1 MNAELGLDR
10 TDRGAT
16 LEGMSCDP
24 RMDKLPLFISFPRT
38 GSHWINCVMELYF
51 DRPRLRE
58 VRTTLFDKNRTDWMW
73 FHDHDL
79 DLKIQHDHVLY
90 LYRDPV
96 GTFFSNLNYYAKLPE
111 SPLFQKSPLAVE
123 EKTLLKFCDD
133 YREHLQKW
141 VLSERKAHTAI
152 RYDKLKSDPENE
164 FQKICR
170 YFDRPF
176 EKTRMQ
182 RAFATVTPEALAAQ
196 TVDLAAIGG
205 HLLKKSYEG
214 ERRQF
219 SEKWGNYIKAQV
231 IVPGLR
237 PWFE

>member
-1 MNAELGLDR
+1 
-10 TDRGAT
+10 
-16 LEGMSCDP
+16 MSFDP
-24 RMDKLPLFISFPRT
+24 RMMQMPLFISFPRT

-79 DLKIQHDHVLY
+79 DLKTEHHHALY

-96 GTFFSNLNYYAKLPE
+96 DTFFSNLTYYAKLPD

-123 EKTLLKFCDD
+123 EKTLLKFCQD

-141 VLSERKAHTAI
+141 LLSPRQAHTAI
-152 RYDKLKSDPENE
+152 RYDKLKRDRENE

-170 YFDRPF
+170 FFDQPF
-176 EKTRMQ
+176 DKARME

-196 TVDLAAIGG
+196 TVDPAAIGG

-214 ERRQF
+214 ERTQF
-219 SEKWGNYIKAQV
+219 SDKWGGYIKSQV
-231 IVPGLR
+231 MAPGLK

>member
-1 MNAELGLDR
+1 
-10 TDRGAT
+10 
-16 LEGMSCDP
+16 
-24 RMDKLPLFISFPRT
+24 
-38 GSHWINCVMELYF
+38 MELYF

-58 VRTTLFDKNRTDWMW
+58 VRTTLFDKSRTDWMW

-79 DLKIQHDHVLY
+79 DLKIQHRLVLY

-96 GTFFSNLNYYAKLPE
+96 STFFSNLTYYAKLPD
-111 SPLFQKSPLAVE
+111 SPLFNKSPLAAD

-141 VLSERKAHTAI
+141 LLSENKAHTAI
-152 RYDKLKSDPENE
+152 RYDKLKSDTVNE

-170 YFDRPF
+170 FFGRPF
-176 EKTRMQ
+176 DKARMEQ
-182 RAFATVTPEALAAQ
+182 AFATVTPRALAAQ
-196 TVDLAAIGG
+196 TVDPAAIGG
-205 HLLKKSYEG
+205 HLLKKSYDA

-219 SEKWGNYIKAQV
+219 SETWEKYIGARV

-237 PWFE
+237 PWFD